1 MKSDKAGENVHK
13 LDVAKAKQ
21 NNQTR
26 SMTSFFQKK
35 PSNEVSS
42 EHATT
47 QIEQVT
53 MPSSTLMVS
62 TSPVM
67 TSMGLFPKMLNSTP
81 QRQST
86 VTILS
91 NYAIAGNDFTL
102 HSSKESCYCFKAM

>member
-1 MKSDKAGENVHK
+1 
-13 LDVAKAKQ
+13 
-21 NNQTR
+21 
-26 SMTSFFQKK
+26 MTPFFQKK

-47 QIEQVT
+47 QIEQMT

-81 QRQST
+81 QWQST

-91 NYAIAGNDFTL
+91 NYAIAGNDFKL
-102 HSSKESCYCFKAM
+102 HSSKESMLLFQSNVTPLDNYICLQKSYKSCKVALL